1 MQLYWQRYVI
11 RYSAHDQIQLI
22 NFFGSSGREMKQKIE
37 IMSRVAWIKTTA
49 YFKQH
54 PWAILLIA
62 GGLAL
67 VITLIKSRIDWEFPF
82 WNRNRVSLGG
92 QLYQKMLDRLERQG
106 IMKKTQWTHREFIDP
121 PPPLPQETLN
131 VVKKITDYYE
141 QSRFGARSFHRDK
154 ASQMLESLKNL

>member
-1 MQLYWQRYVI
+1 
-11 RYSAHDQIQLI
+11 
-22 NFFGSSGREMKQKIE
+22 
-37 IMSRVAWIKTTA
+37 
-49 YFKQH
+49 
-54 PWAILLIA
+54 LLIA
-62 GGLAL
+62 GRLAL
-67 VITLIKSRIDWEFPF
+67 VITLIKSRIDWELPF

-92 QLYQKMLDRLERQG
+92 QLYQKMLDGLERQKKK
-106 IMKKTQWTHREFIDP
+106 KKTQWTHREFIDP

>member
-54 PWAILLIA
+54 P
-62 GGLAL
+62 G
-67 VITLIKSRIDWEFPF
+67 PF
-82 WNRNRVSLGG
+82 C
-92 QLYQKMLDRLERQG
+92 
-106 IMKKTQWTHREFIDP
+106 
-121 PPPLPQETLN
+121 
-131 VVKKITDYYE
+131 
-141 QSRFGARSFHRDK
+141 
-154 ASQMLESLKNL
+154 